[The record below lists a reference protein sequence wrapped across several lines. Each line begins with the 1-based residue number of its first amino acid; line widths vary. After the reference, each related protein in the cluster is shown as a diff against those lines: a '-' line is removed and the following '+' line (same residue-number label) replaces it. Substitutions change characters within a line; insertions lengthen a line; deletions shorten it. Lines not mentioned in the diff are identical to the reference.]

1 MRLETCEVCLIHCHL
16 SKGFFS
22 DLGAWFLTLP
32 LLFMPKNFSF
42 THRNLC
48 LWSLGSL
55 QCSICML
62 ANSTGVFNPMSITNY
77 KTGRDSE
84 CRIPNYNS
92 YNLGFPEAIG
102 HGVRD
107 CTVDGA
113 QRRKGLPN
121 FSLGLL
127 YHDPGRGKSCGGH
140 KKRRQEKT
148 YFFKN
153 GERIHI
159 PYNSPI

>member
-32 LLFMPKNFSF
+32 LFFMPKNFSF
-42 THRNLC
+42 THGNLR

-62 ANSTGVFNPMSITNY
+62 ANSTGDFNPMSITSY

-92 YNLGFPEAIG
+92 YDLGFPEAVG

-113 QRRKGLPN
+113 QRRKGLPS

>member
-1 MRLETCEVCLIHCHL
+1 MSLI
-16 SKGFFS
+16 
-22 DLGAWFLTLP
+22 
-32 LLFMPKNFSF
+32 
-42 THRNLC
+42 
-48 LWSLGSL
+48 LGSL

-62 ANSTGVFNPMSITNY
+62 ANSTGDFNPMSITNY

-92 YNLGFPEAIG
+92 YDLGFPEAVG

-113 QRRKGLPN
+113 QRRKGLPS

-140 KKRRQEKT
+140 KKRRQEKKPT
-148 YFFKN
+148 FLKMEREFIYHTILLFKMYSSVVFSVFRYVQPSSLN
-153 GERIHI
+153 FRTFLSSQSEA
-159 PYNSPI
+159 